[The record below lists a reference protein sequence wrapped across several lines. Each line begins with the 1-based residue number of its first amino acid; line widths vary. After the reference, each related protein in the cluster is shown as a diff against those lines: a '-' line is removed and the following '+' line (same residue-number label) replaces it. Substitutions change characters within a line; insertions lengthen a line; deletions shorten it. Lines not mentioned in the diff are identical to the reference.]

1 MNEQINPQGAFVPAK
16 CPNCGGEF
24 PVNPSQEC
32 TVCQFCQ
39 QPVITANAIQNYQ
52 ANHINDR
59 AGFVAAPSVPQPEAP
74 KKKHTL
80 LWVLGWIFCFPI
92 PLTIL
97 ILRNQKLDKKIRLGI
112 IAAGWIVYLLIILI
126 PRGGDRSNVPDEPTR
141 DTEIV
146 TTMPEKKPAE
156 TTKTTTKPAETKVP
170 ETEPVPEETEPE
182 ETTAPEP
189 TASEIQQMIKDGDYS
204 LVTPE
209 LKSQMD
215 SYEAF
220 YDDYIAFMKKYN
232 FGEGDMMSMLNDYMT
247 IMSNLEEWS
256 AKIDAIDE
264 STLSVEDDAYYLLV
278 TLRIEQKLL
287 SIM

>member
-1 MNEQINPQGAFVPAK
+1 M
-16 CPNCGGEF
+16 
-24 PVNPSQEC
+24 
-32 TVCQFCQ
+32 
-39 QPVITANAIQNYQ
+39 
-52 ANHINDR
+52 
-59 AGFVAAPSVPQPEAP
+59 
-74 KKKHTL
+74 
-80 LWVLGWIFCFPI
+80 
-92 PLTIL
+92 
-97 ILRNQKLDKKIRLGI
+97 LRNQKLDKKIRLGI

-126 PRGGDRSNVPDEPTR
+126 PRGGDRSNVPNEPTR

-209 LKSQMD
+209 FKQTMD
-215 SYEAF
+215 AYEKF

-232 FGEGDMMSMLNDYMT
+232 SGEGDMMSMLNDYMT
-247 IMSNLEEWS
+247 MMSNLEEWS
-256 AKIDAIDE
+256 RKIDAIDE
-264 STLSVEDDAYYLLV
+264 SKLSVADDAYYLLV

-287 SIM
+287 SMM